1 MEAYAALGISM
12 VEVMPL
18 VEDPAAFATR
28 LGEEVVP
35 RLAEVGP

>member
-1 MEAYAALGISM
+1 MEEYAALGISM